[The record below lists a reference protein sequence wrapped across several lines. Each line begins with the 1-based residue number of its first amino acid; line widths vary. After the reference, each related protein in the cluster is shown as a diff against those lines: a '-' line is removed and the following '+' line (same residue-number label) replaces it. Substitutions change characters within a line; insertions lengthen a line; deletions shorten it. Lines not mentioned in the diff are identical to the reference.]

1 MFNRVVN
8 EDGLRSFFATRQNH
22 LEGYAI
28 EIEKDLE
35 GPVNE
40 RNIDP
45 PECPDNTFDER
56 SSLERAIAEALKM
69 YDCGSY
75 TIAEITN
82 KTGIS
87 KSAIYGALA
96 KRILD
101 I

>member
-1 MFNRVVN
+1 VN

-22 LEGYAI
+22 LERYSI
-28 EIEKDLE
+28 EIEKALE

-87 KSAIYGALA
+87 KSAIYGALV

-101 I
+101 L